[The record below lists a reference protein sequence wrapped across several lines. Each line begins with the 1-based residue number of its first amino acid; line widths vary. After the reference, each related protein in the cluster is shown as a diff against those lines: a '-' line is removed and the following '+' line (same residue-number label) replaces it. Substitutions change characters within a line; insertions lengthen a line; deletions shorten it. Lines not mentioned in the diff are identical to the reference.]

1 MYLKKIYAPKLAEC
15 RVLNAFMRARTQ
27 ERGILLHGHEPLD
40 TDMTPSL
47 VGEARSQ
54 IPDPRS

>member
-47 VGEARSQ
+47 VGE
-54 IPDPRS
+54 